1 MLLTNLSRVRGMT
14 IDMSGQKTVTP
25 NAEGLMASINA
36 TKTRGLP
43 PVHLWNPPF
52 CGDLDMRIARD
63 GTWFYEG
70 TPIGRPALVKM
81 FSSILKREDG
91 KYFLVTPVEKVGIVV
106 DDAPFVA
113 IDFDAAGEGDAQ
125 NLKFVTQVDDFA
137 VAGVDHPIRVER
149 DSETGEPSPYI
160 LIRSDLEALI
170 DRKSFYRLV
179 DLGVHHE
186 GWFGVWSD
194 GQFFGIIPSDELD

>member
-1 MLLTNLSRVRGMT
+1 
-14 IDMSGQKTVTP
+14 MSGQNTVIP
-25 NAEGLMASINA
+25 SAESLIASIKA
-36 TKTRGLP
+36 TKTRDLP

-81 FSSILKREDG
+81 FSSILKKENEN
-91 KYFLVTPVEKVGIVV
+91 YFLVTPVEKVGIVV
-106 DDAPFVA
+106 DDVPFLA
-113 IDFDAAGEGDAQ
+113 IDFTSEDTGLDQ
-125 NLKFVTQVDDFA
+125 VLTFTTQTDDVA
-137 VAGVDHPIRVER
+137 VASTENPIRIER

-160 LIRSDLEALI
+160 LIRGNLEALI

-179 DLGVHHE
+179 DLGTHHE
-186 GWFGVWSD
+186 GWFGIWSD
-194 GQFFGIIPSDELD
+194 GIFFRIIPTDELE